1 MYVVF
6 VVSFP
11 MVTITS
17 RLLEERDSRV
27 QEALLMTGLN
37 EVVWYTTWLLTIIIR
52 SILVGL
58 IAAIMLSIWVFQ
70 NTGFAVLLICM
81 LMYKLPSI
89 FDIVFPSIL
98 LLSR

>member
-1 MYVVF
+1 
-6 VVSFP
+6 
-11 MVTITS
+11 
-17 RLLEERDSRV
+17 
-27 QEALLMTGLN
+27 MTGLN